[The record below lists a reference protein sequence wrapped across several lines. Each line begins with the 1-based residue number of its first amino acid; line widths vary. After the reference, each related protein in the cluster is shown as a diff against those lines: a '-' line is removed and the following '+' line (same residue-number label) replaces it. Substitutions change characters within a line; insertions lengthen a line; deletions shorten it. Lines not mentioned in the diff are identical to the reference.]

1 MSKDKNRN
9 NIDIDNTNYKYHDSD
24 ARIFLENLSKELSL
38 VTQDPETME
47 REHFTIDGKVLCPEA
62 KITYEMIR
70 VLNEFVY
77 QYEPSTD
84 FTREDRIRNLIE
96 NAMKCIESE
105 DYDYD
110 TITQLLVH
118 IELELGMP
126 VLLTT
131 ALVRLAKSEYIN
143 EKKYTEIDKTNYEEL
158 YNHYYVGPH
167 KGGRRK

>member
-38 VTQDPETME
+38 VTQDPEIME

-96 NAMKCIESE
+96 SAMKCIESE

-131 ALVRLAKSEYIN
+131 ADAVPPITRIAEMIEATIPTSLVFLSGTAAFAFS
-143 EKKYTEIDKTNYEEL
+143 
-158 YNHYYVGPH
+158 
-167 KGGRRK
+167 